1 MAKKL
6 ILLAVLSVLFV
17 LPVLSGETAGPE
29 KSYQGIRYIEE
40 GTTWEV
46 EMKSNLDPEAPVV
59 SLKQS
64 IEGAEIINGKEY
76 LKLWLSVDGG
86 EKELVSY
93 VRISLKFLCVYA
105 LPLNDTGGD
114 ERLIYMFSRPA
125 EEPKKLTPMKWD
137 GTLVDES
144 YNWEWGAGNDP
155 NFTFN
160 DIPYSYR
167 HVDIFPEGADT
178 SDPDAKIGSTK
189 WIFGLGSIAGFTNQ
203 CYSLFPEVT
212 TTLKRVVTGCSGVV
226 YEAGTNGIGEI
237 ENDAVENGV
246 KYRPD
251 GTRFGE
257 NEKGLYIMNGKKYI
271 AR

>member
-59 SLKQS
+59 NLEQS
-64 IEGAEIINGKEY
+64 IEGTEVINEIEY
-76 LKLWLSVDGG
+76 LKLWLSIDGG
-86 EKELVSY
+86 EKNLISY
-93 VRISLKFLCVYA
+93 LRISRTLMSVYA
-105 LPLNDTGGD
+105 LPTDDKDGE
-114 ERLIYMFSRPA
+114 ERLIYNFGSPREA
-125 EEPKKLTPMKWD
+125 QIITPMRWD
-137 GTLVDES
+137 GTLVDEPFS
-144 YNWEWGAGNDP
+144 WNECAGTDP
-155 NFTFN
+155 DFTFN
-160 DIPYSYR
+160 DIPYWYICG
-167 HVDIFPEGADT
+167 DIFPAGADT

-189 WIFGLGSIAGFTNQ
+189 WIYGLGSIAGFTNQ

>member
-6 ILLAVLSVLFV
+6 ILLAVIAVAAV
-17 LPVLSGETAGPE
+17 LPGLCLETAGPE
-29 KSYQGIRYIEE
+29 KCDQHIRYIEE

-64 IEGAEIINGKEY
+64 IEGAETINGKEY

-86 EKELVSY
+86 EKNLISY
-93 VRISLKFLCVYA
+93 LRISRTLMSVYA
-105 LPLNDTGGD
+105 LPTDDKDGE
-114 ERLIYMFSRPA
+114 ERLIYNFGSPREA
-125 EEPKKLTPMKWD
+125 QIITPMRWD
-137 GTLVDES
+137 GTLVDEPFS
-144 YNWEWGAGNDP
+144 WNECAGTDP
-155 NFTFN
+155 GFTFN
-160 DIPYSYR
+160 DIPYSYSYL
-167 HVDIFPEGADT
+167 DIFPEGADT

-189 WIFGLGSIAGFTNQ
+189 WIYGIGSIAGFTNQ

-226 YEAGTNGIGEI
+226 YEADTNNIDEI
-237 ENDAVENGV
+237 VTERVEDGV

-257 NEKGLYIMNGKKYI
+257 NEKGLYIQNGKKYI